1 MRLRRSEDFNRLV
14 TFKVNE
20 RTKPKIFRRL
30 RRFAQDDNLKHCANL
45 SSRASAKDLREAVDS
60 GYFNSERFSK
70 ILSRSASLCEV
81 TVMFMK

>member
-1 MRLRRSEDFNRLV
+1 MRLRRSDDFNRLV

-20 RTKPKIFRRL
+20 QAKLEIL
-30 RRFAQDDNLKHCANL
+30 RFAQDDNLKHCANL